1 MIVNNIKPAI
11 IFFLAVFISANCFAQ
26 NLNVGTNFY
35 VSPWAVVFVQN
46 GVQVSTGGTLQN
58 KGDMIIE
65 GNLTNN
71 GILNE
76 LAMGRYTFKAYYGAT
91 SLINGSNPI
100 GFYNAVLDNT
110 GNFKITTA
118 IRIENNL
125 LFSNGYADYGAVL
138 PFVFGLAATH
148 TGLSNGSHIRGVVS
162 KEGEADFIFPI
173 GTGTILK
180 RAAIGGMIGGSASTV
195 FTAEYKPVT
204 PPNPASLAIPLA
216 EISEKE
222 YWNISRSGTGDVYV
236 QVEFTA
242 TDYPVAVGNEAA
254 LSLAH
259 YNSGSEWQSEG
270 AYDAFTFPSVKSAKP
285 VSSFLP
291 LFTIGSIK
299 PGLLSGNIAQRQIVN
314 RKYNNAVSGKDESY
328 NLISVYPTLATS
340 HINISVKEGIKLQT
354 YSIIDASGRIVEMK
368 TGYNTNSHQVNVSRL
383 SAGNYFIQLQTANG
397 RKTFSFVKQ

>member
-173 GTGTILK
+173 GTGAILK
-180 RAAIGGMIGGSASTV
+180 RAAISGMSGGSPSTV

-204 PPNPASLAIPLA
+204 PPNPTSLAAPLV
-216 EISEKE
+216 EISGKE
-222 YWNISRSGTGDVYV
+222 YWGINRSGSGDVYV

-242 TDYPVAVGNEAA
+242 TDYPAAAGNETA

-259 YNSGSEWQSEG
+259 YNSSNEWQSEG
-270 AYDAFTFPSVKSAKP
+270 TYDAFTFPSVKSSKP
-285 VSSFLP
+285 VSSFLSS
-291 LFTIGSIK
+291 FTIGSIK
-299 PGLLSGNIAQRQIVN
+299 SGLLSEIVAQRGSNYSKYVN
-314 RKYNNAVSGKDESY
+314 AFSNQNDSF
-328 NLISVYPTLATS
+328 NLITVYPTIVTS
-340 HINISVKEGIKLQT
+340 IINITAKGDLKLKS
-354 YSIIDASGRIVEMK
+354 YSIIDLAGRIVEVK
-368 TGYNTNSHQVNVSRL
+368 AVRNTSSQQVNVSRL
-383 SAGNYFIQLQTANG
+383 PAGNYFIYLQTDKDN
-397 RKTFSFVKQ
+397 KVFSFVKQ